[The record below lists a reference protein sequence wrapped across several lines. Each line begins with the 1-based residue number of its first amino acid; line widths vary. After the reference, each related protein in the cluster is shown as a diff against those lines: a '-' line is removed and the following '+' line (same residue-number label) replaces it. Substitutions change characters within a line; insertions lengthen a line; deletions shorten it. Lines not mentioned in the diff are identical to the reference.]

1 MTDLKDIDL
10 SMAKQ
15 KSAGDS
21 APAKPKEKKENVFSF
36 LTDYLK
42 ELKKEQ
48 GIDQEDEEEEE
59 PVIDL
64 SKGIEVLREKK
75 KRRKT
80 AATPDRLTGR
90 LNSLMESEEGE
101 QTSTI

>member
-1 MTDLKDIDL
+1 MTDLKDFDL

-21 APAKPKEKKENVFSF
+21 VPAKPKEKKENVFSF

-42 ELKKEQ
+42 DLKKEQ

-59 PVIDL
+59 PLIDL
-64 SKGIEVLREKK
+64 SKGIEVL
-75 KRRKT
+75 
-80 AATPDRLTGR
+80 
-90 LNSLMESEEGE
+90 
-101 QTSTI
+101 